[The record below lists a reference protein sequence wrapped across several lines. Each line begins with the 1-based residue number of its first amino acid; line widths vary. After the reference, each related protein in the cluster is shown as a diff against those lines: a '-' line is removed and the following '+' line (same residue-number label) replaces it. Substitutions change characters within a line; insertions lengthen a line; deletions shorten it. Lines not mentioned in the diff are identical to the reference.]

1 MTNILL
7 ITSLVSLVSNSLTEV
22 RDGNWVTYVRP
33 QLGAYL
39 LLPVSASLNLV
50 DG

>member
-22 RDGNWVTYVRP
+22 RGGDWVTYATAVGRVSP
-33 QLGAYL
+33 PP
-39 LLPVSASLNLV
+39 PVSASLNLV